1 MPLRC
6 PTSLP
11 AFRAPQHRGNVAL
24 AFAAALLLCSCA
36 AEQMGRQ
43 ARQQMTEGRYEEAL
57 QTLNRG
63 VKEHPDSLEL
73 RGAWLR
79 AKNEALTKLITEAG
93 SAHAQGQTEAAEQL
107 LVRASQLDPDNA
119 RVRDLL
125 AALITEKRQD
135 AALVE
140 AEQKL
145 AMGQGYAASRLV
157 AEALKSNPRHAGLVA
172 WQRKYELGQ
181 RSTQLDAARGS
192 LDEIRPISLDFRD
205 TPLRN
210 VLDAVTRH
218 SGLNF
223 VFDKDIR
230 ADLRVTLFLNNVR
243 VEDALDLIVSTHQLG
258 KKVLDGR
265 TVLIYPNTPDKQREY
280 QELVVRTF
288 YLANADARQA
298 SAFMKSML
306 KVREPFVDERSNM
319 LALRESPETIQ
330 LAERLLASFDAAEP
344 EVTLELEVLEV
355 SSTRL
360 TELGIKF
367 PDTLGL
373 TPLSAAGATGLTVSS
388 LESLNKDRIG
398 VSVSGLLLNLRRQV
412 GDFETLASPRV
423 RIKNREKA
431 KVLVGN
437 KLPVVTTTASAT
449 GFVSE
454 NVSYLDVGLK
464 LDLEPVIN
472 VEDEVTI
479 KVALEVSSLQQQ
491 IKTNSGS
498 LAYQLGTRSASTVL
512 RLRDGETQ
520 VLAGLISKE
529 ETTNA
534 SRVPG
539 LGDIPV
545 VGRLFSSQ
553 LNNGSRTE
561 LVLGITPRIVRNAR
575 RPDISESEMWV
586 GTEAYGRLRAVGGRA
601 ISVSDA
607 EPSKAKNAAGSEPK
621 PDAGPEAAPTSGRLA
636 AITGGELGL
645 GWRSPPRV
653 RVGDVFE
660 VDLVGQFPNA
670 VRGLN
675 FAMRFDP
682 KAMELVDI
690 QHGAFWAQ
698 GSEVSFSRA
707 VDAASNQLQFGVI
720 RKQAQGV
727 EGEGTVAHLK
737 LKALREGVID
747 WPIVQVSPLAAGPK
761 IPQVKQSPAFKL
773 EVLK

>member
-1 MPLRC
+1 M
-6 PTSLP
+6 
-11 AFRAPQHRGNVAL
+11 N
-24 AFAAALLLCSCA
+24 
-36 AEQMGRQ
+36 RQ
-43 ARQQMTEGRYEEAL
+43 ARQQMADGRYEEAL
-57 QTLNRG
+57 QTLTQG
-63 VKEHPDSLEL
+63 VKQHPDNLEL

-93 SAHAQGQTEAAEQL
+93 AARAQGQAEAAEQL

-119 RVRDLL
+119 RVRDLATAL
-125 AALITEKRQD
+125 ATERRQD
-135 AALVE
+135 AVLAE
-140 AEQKL
+140 ADQKL
-145 AMGQGYAASRLV
+145 AKGQGHAAARLV
-157 AEALKSNPRHAGLVA
+157 TEALKSDPRHAGLVA

-181 RSTQLDAARGS
+181 RTAQLEAARGS
-192 LDEIRPISLDFRD
+192 LAEVRPISLDFRD
-205 TPLRN
+205 TPLRT

-243 VEDALDLIVSTHQLG
+243 VEDALDLIVSTHQMG
-258 KKVLDGR
+258 KKVLDSR

-288 YLANADARQA
+288 YLANADVRQA

-319 LALRESPETIQ
+319 LALREAPETIQ

-367 PDTLGL
+367 PDTLAL
-373 TPLSAAGATGLTVSS
+373 TPLSAAGASGLTVSS
-388 LESLNKDRIG
+388 LESLNRDRIG

-437 KLPVVTTTASAT
+437 KLPVVTTTAAAT

-464 LDLEPVIN
+464 LDLEPIIN

-479 KVALEVSSLQQQ
+479 KVGLEVSSLQQQ
-491 IKTNSGS
+491 IKTSSGT
-498 LAYQLGTRSASTVL
+498 LAYQLGTRNASTVL

-520 VLAGLISKE
+520 VLAGLISRE
-529 ETTNA
+529 ETSNA

-539 LGDIPV
+539 LGDLPV

-553 LNNGSRTE
+553 LNNGTRTE
-561 LVLGITPRIVRNAR
+561 LVLGITPRIVRNVR

-586 GTEAYGRLRAVGGRA
+586 GTETYGRLRAVGGRA
-601 ISVSDA
+601 ISVAESDA
-607 EPSKAKNAAGSEPK
+607 EKPKGSPT
-621 PDAGPEAAPTSGRLA
+621 PEARADAAPADAPAVPGRLA
-636 AITGGELGL
+636 AVTGGELSL
-645 GWRSPPRV
+645 GWRNPPRV
-653 RVGDVFE
+653 KVGDVFE
-660 VDLVGQFPNA
+660 VDLVGQFPNP

-675 FAMRFDP
+675 MSMRFDP
-682 KAMELVDI
+682 KQVELIDI
-690 QHGAFWAQ
+690 QQGGFWAQ
-698 GSEVSFSRA
+698 AGGEVSFSRA
-707 VDAASNQLQFGVI
+707 VDAANNQLQFGII

-727 EGEGTVAHLK
+727 EGEGEVVRLR
-737 LKALREGVID
+737 LKALREGKID
-747 WPIVQVSPLAAGPK
+747 WPIVQVAPLAAGPK
-761 IPQVKQSPAFKL
+761 VPQVKQGPALKL